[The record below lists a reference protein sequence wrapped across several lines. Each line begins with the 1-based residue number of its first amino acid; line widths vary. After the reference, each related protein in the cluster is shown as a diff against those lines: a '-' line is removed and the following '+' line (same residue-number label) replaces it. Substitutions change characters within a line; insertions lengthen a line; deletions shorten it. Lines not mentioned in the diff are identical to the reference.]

1 MKGSLLDTNVL
12 SEFSRR
18 GEPDPNVKRWLTKAD
33 DQLLFTSV
41 LALAEIRQGI
51 ELCEPGKRR
60 AELERWLEQDLRSA
74 FAHRLLPVTHAIAE
88 RWAVLSAR
96 RQQRGTPLPTMDGL
110 IAATAL
116 EHNLVIVTRNG
127 KDFSGLGIEIFNPW
141 ESP

>member
-18 GEPDPNVKRWLTKAD
+18 GEPDPNVKRWLTNAD

-60 AELERWLEQDLRSA
+60 AELERWLEQDLRGA
-74 FAHRLLPVTHAIAE
+74 FANRLLPVTQVIAE

-96 RQQRGTPLPTMDGL
+96 RQQGGTPLPTMDGL

-116 EHNLVIVTRNG
+116 EHNLVMVTRNV
-127 KDFSGLGIEIFNPW
+127 KDFSGLGVEIFNPW
-141 ESP
+141 ESA